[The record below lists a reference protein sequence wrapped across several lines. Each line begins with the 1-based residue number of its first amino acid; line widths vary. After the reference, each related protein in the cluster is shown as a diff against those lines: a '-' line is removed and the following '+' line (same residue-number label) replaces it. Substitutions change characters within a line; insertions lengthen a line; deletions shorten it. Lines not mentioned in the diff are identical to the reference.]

1 MIKKSFVMILL
12 AILVLSAFL
21 TGCTPKTEEAPAV
34 EEAEAPAAEEA
45 EAPTEEAV
53 VEEAT
58 AVEEEEA
65 PAEEEAVTEEA
76 GLDLSGVTVTFWHV
90 YGEGAPM
97 EKMNELIAKFNETNE
112 WNITVEGLDQGN
124 YSDVQDKV
132 NAAVQ
137 SGDLPDIVMAYTN
150 ILTDWYSVG
159 AIADISTYI
168 DDPEIGLT
176 ADEKAALYPS
186 AFAAGTANDGAQI
199 AYPMTQSANVLAYN
213 FTWAEELGFD
223 SAPATSAE
231 MKDQLCAAA
240 AANAEKGGDFA
251 GTGGMVYYPSS
262 TNFLHWMY
270 AFGGN
275 ELNDA
280 GDAYDFTEDAVVE
293 AAMYLNELKAEG
305 CIFETESYPN
315 PEQAQRKA
323 LVTMSSNAG
332 QPYYEAAFED
342 AGNTT
347 DVWGFIAAPGP
358 DGTLAV
364 DAFQQMLGVMAST
377 EEREMASWLF
387 VKWLTAPEQQAD
399 WIKTSGYLPTQ
410 TTTVPL
416 LAEYAANDAVW
427 ATAMEL
433 AAIGP
438 AEPQTFPAWTSVR
451 NAVGASAA
459 ELYNAET
466 EEEVRAILQSLN
478 ETAAE
483 LVAEIE

>member
-12 AILVLSAFL
+12 AILVLSAFV

-53 VEEAT
+53 VEEAP

-65 PAEEEAVTEEA
+65 PTEEAVTEEA
-76 GLDLSGVTVTFWHV
+76 GLDLSGVTVAFWHV

-112 WNITVEGLDQGN
+112 WNITVEGFDQGG
-124 YSDVQDKV
+124 YSDLEDQM
-132 NAAVQ
+132 NAAIQ
-137 SGDLPDIVMAYTN
+137 SGDLPDIIMAYTN
-150 ILTDWYSVG
+150 SLADWYSVD
-159 AIADISTYI
+159 AIADMNPYI
-168 DDPEIGLT
+168 DDAEIGLT

-186 AFAAGTANDGAQI
+186 AFEAGTAKDGAQI
-199 AYPMTQSANVLAYN
+199 AYPLTQSANVLVYN
-213 FTWAEELGFD
+213 FTWAQELGFE
-223 SAPATSAE
+223 SAPTTSE
-231 MKDQLCAAA
+231 ELKEQICAAA
-240 AANAEKGGDFA
+240 AANTELGGDFA

-270 AFGGN
+270 AFGGR
-275 ELNDA
+275 ELNAA
-280 GDAYDFTEDAVVE
+280 GDAYEFATDANVQ
-293 AAMYLNELKAEG
+293 AALYLNDLKANG
-305 CIFETESYPN
+305 CTFETESYPN

-323 LVTMSSNAG
+323 LITMSSNVG
-332 QPYYEAAFED
+332 LPYYAAAFED

-364 DAFQQMLGVMAST
+364 DAFQQMIGVVKST

-387 VKWLTAPEQQAD
+387 IKWLTAPEQQAD

-416 LAEYAANDAVW
+416 LEDYAAENTVW
-427 ATAMEL
+427 ATALEL
-433 AAIGP
+433 ASIGP

-451 NAVGASAA
+451 RAVGDTAA
-459 ELYNAET
+459 ELFNAES
-466 EEEVRAILQSLN
+466 EEDVLAILQALDVTS
-478 ETAAE
+478 AE
-483 LVAEIE
+483 LVAEVE